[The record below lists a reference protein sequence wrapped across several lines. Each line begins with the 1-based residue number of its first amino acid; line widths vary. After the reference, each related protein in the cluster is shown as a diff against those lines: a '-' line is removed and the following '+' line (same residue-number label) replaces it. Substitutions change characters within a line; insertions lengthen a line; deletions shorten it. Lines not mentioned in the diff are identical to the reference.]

1 MQSEGGGTIK
11 RWLVRLGRW
20 GVGLSIV
27 WSGLVMGGMAGGLW
41 GVASWQ
47 GGGSTVTTVS
57 AASYEPGPVAPGSI
71 VSTFGTGLA
80 AQTIA
85 ATDLDP
91 SAAGIQL
98 PTQLGGTTVEVA
110 GQLAQLIFVSP
121 TQINLVLP
129 SPLAAGSAPIVVRSG
144 TGQTS
149 TGTVQIAPLA
159 PAIFAANATG
169 NGPAAA
175 GVVRVSPLGQLSFE
189 SAVEYSAS
197 LTRFLTRPLDLG
209 PAGERLILVLYLT
222 GIRGAGPSNSLRVL
236 IGGTEVVPLFVGP
249 QPEFAGLDQINVEIS
264 RSLLGRGVV
273 SVAVT
278 GDGTLPSNLVEVQ
291 IAGPTGTSPPSITS
305 LGSTAAL
312 AGNPWQIDGSGFSP
326 VVAENEVRISNLL
339 ADVVTAATTQL
350 QVVVPFGAA
359 SGSVTVRTPQ
369 GEGLSSA
376 LLPIRTS
383 ISGIVEDTLRQPM
396 PGVPIRLADGSITAT
411 TNEEGTFVLADVP
424 PGVQTVE
431 VEGEA
436 LTASPPYPSV
446 TLKVSALANR
456 DNQFPRSIS
465 IQQATGASA
474 VIGGSSGG
482 VSPPLGGGSDLFSLT
497 QQVDPPPVR
506 IETDGFLLEV
516 PANSRVR
523 FPRGATSGP
532 VFLTP
537 IEGARAPVNLPTGFF
552 SSSIVQITPFG
563 VTIDPGARLVFPNS
577 AGLPAGTEAFLFRY
591 DPASGRFLRESARP
605 VVSADG
611 QSIETPPG
619 SIRTTSLYFVAIEQP
634 TTTVTGRVLE
644 KGSLAPVRNAV
655 VSLRGQEGRTDGN
668 GSYLLR
674 AVPVKEKEEI
684 AVEVQVQ
691 RASSRTDRVTSATA
705 PAVVGGVTRLPDVIL
720 PDRNENRPPSI
731 LGPTQSRIFAGRE
744 TLFRYS
750 INDPDKDQIESVEI
764 EGPAFATI
772 SPAQTGSSNAYA
784 LRLAPTAK
792 DVGTYTIGV
801 TAADRRGAKQTLS
814 LKVEVRAA
822 QVAPQPPSA
831 LDLEVTTPEDTAV
844 DISLIP
850 KDAPPVDPASP
861 RTYQVVN
868 GPARGKL
875 EGAGGLYRYVPDK
888 DYAGSDRWSY
898 RIEEKGLQSR
908 LATVTMTIT
917 PVNDPPVL
925 TLPANQAVTAGRL
938 IRLPISA
945 TDPDSDQTLTLAP
958 ILPLPTGATF
968 QRTRPD
974 AGSLVWTPTPNQVG
988 FFTIRFSVTDSHTP
1002 PSRTEGSF
1010 QLRVV
1015 Q

>member
-11 RWLVRLGRW
+11 RWLARLGRW
-20 GVGLSIV
+20 GAGLSIV
-27 WSGLVMGGMAGGLW
+27 WSSLVMGGMASGRS
-41 GVASWQ
+41 GVAPWQ

-91 SAAGIQL
+91 ATAGIQL

-129 SPLAAGSAPIVVRSG
+129 SPLAAGSTPVVVRSG

-175 GVVRVSPLGQLSFE
+175 GIVRVNPLGQLSFE
-189 SAVEYSAS
+189 SAVEYSAA

-209 PAGERLILVLYLT
+209 PTGERLILVLYLT
-222 GIRGAGPSNSLRVL
+222 GIRGAGPSSSLRVL
-236 IGGTEVVPLFVGP
+236 IGGTEVVPLFSGP
-249 QPEFAGLDQINVEIS
+249 QPEFAGLDQINVEIP

-291 IAGPTGTSPPSITS
+291 IAGVTGISPPTITS
-305 LGSTAAL
+305 LGTTAAL

-326 VVAENEVRISNLL
+326 VPAENEVRISNLL

-369 GEGLSSA
+369 GEGLSSTF
-376 LLPIRTS
+376 LPIRTS
-383 ISGIVEDTLRQPM
+383 ISGIVEDTLRQPI

-474 VIGGSSGG
+474 VIGEGSGG
-482 VSPPLGGGSDLFSLT
+482 VSPPLGGGADLFSLA
-497 QQVDPPPVR
+497 QEVEPPPVR

-577 AGLPAGTEAFLFRY
+577 AGLPAGSEAFLFRY
-591 DPASGRFLRESARP
+591 DPASGRFLRESTRP

-619 SIRTTSLYFVAIEQP
+619 SIRVTSLYFVAIEQP

-705 PAVVGGVTRLPDVIL
+705 PAVVGGLTRLPDVIL

-744 TLFRYS
+744 TLIRYS
-750 INDPDKDQIESVEI
+750 VHDPDKDEI
-764 EGPAFATI
+764 EMVSSEGPTWATI
-772 SPAQTGSSNAYA
+772 APAEKGSIGTYD

-792 DVGTYTIGV
+792 DVGRFV
-801 TAADRRGAKQTLS
+801 VELTAVDRRGGKQTVQI
-814 LKVEVRAA
+814 KVEVKETPGPPPAP
-822 QVAPQPPSA
+822 VAS
-831 LDLEVTTPEDTAV
+831 DLTVTTPEDTEV
-844 DISLIP
+844 EISLLP
-850 KDAPPVDPASP
+850 KEPPSVPQA
-861 RTYQVVN
+861 YQIVT
-868 GPARGKL
+868 GPFNGKL
-875 EGAGGLYRYVPDK
+875 DGADGRYRYLPSQDFF
-888 DYAGSDRWSY
+888 GTDRFTY
-898 RIEEKGLQSR
+898 RVIENGQQSR
-908 LATVTMTIT
+908 LATVTVTIT
-917 PVNDPPVL
+917 PVNDPPALVL
-925 TLPANQAVTAGRL
+925 PSNQTVTAGRL

-974 AGSLVWTPTPNQVG
+974 AGTLVWTPTPNQLG
-988 FFTIRFSVTDSHTP
+988 IFTIRFSVTDSHTP
-1002 PSRTEGSF
+1002 PARTEGSF

>member
-1 MQSEGGGTIK
+1 
-11 RWLVRLGRW
+11 
-20 GVGLSIV
+20 
-27 WSGLVMGGMAGGLW
+27 
-41 GVASWQ
+41 
-47 GGGSTVTTVS
+47 
-57 AASYEPGPVAPGSI
+57 
-71 VSTFGTGLA
+71 
-80 AQTIA
+80 
-85 ATDLDP
+85 
-91 SAAGIQL
+91 
-98 PTQLGGTTVEVA
+98 
-110 GQLAQLIFVSP
+110 
-121 TQINLVLP
+121 
-129 SPLAAGSAPIVVRSG
+129 
-144 TGQTS
+144 
-149 TGTVQIAPLA
+149 
-159 PAIFAANATG
+159 
-169 NGPAAA
+169 
-175 GVVRVSPLGQLSFE
+175 
-189 SAVEYSAS
+189 
-197 LTRFLTRPLDLG
+197 
-209 PAGERLILVLYLT
+209 
-222 GIRGAGPSNSLRVL
+222 
-236 IGGTEVVPLFVGP
+236 
-249 QPEFAGLDQINVEIS
+249 
-264 RSLLGRGVV
+264 
-273 SVAVT
+273 
-278 GDGTLPSNLVEVQ
+278 PSNLVEIQ
-291 IAGPTGTSPPSITS
+291 IAGPVGASPPTITS
-305 LGSTAAL
+305 LGSAAAL

-326 VVAENEVRISNLL
+326 VPAENEVRISNLL

-369 GEGLSSA
+369 GEGLSSTF
-376 LLPIRTS
+376 LPIRTS
-383 ISGIVEDTLRQPM
+383 ISGIVEDTLRQPI

-474 VIGGSSGG
+474 VIGEGSGG
-482 VSPPLGGGSDLFSLT
+482 VSPPLGGGADLFSLA
-497 QQVDPPPVR
+497 QEVEPPPVR

-577 AGLPAGTEAFLFRY
+577 AGLPAGSEAFLFRY
-591 DPASGRFLRESARP
+591 DPASGRFLRESTRP

-619 SIRTTSLYFVAIEQP
+619 SIRVTSLYFVAIEQP

-705 PAVVGGVTRLPDVIL
+705 PAVVGGLTRLPDVIL

-744 TLFRYS
+744 TLIRYS
-750 INDPDKDQIESVEI
+750 VHDPDKDEI
-764 EGPAFATI
+764 EMVSSEGPTWATI
-772 SPAQTGSSNAYA
+772 APAEKGSIGTYDH
-784 LRLAPTAK
+784 RLAPTAK
-792 DVGTYTIGV
+792 DVGRFV
-801 TAADRRGAKQTLS
+801 VELTAVDRRGGKQTVQI
-814 LKVEVRAA
+814 KVEVKETPGPPPAPVAA
-822 QVAPQPPSA
+822 
-831 LDLEVTTPEDTAV
+831 DLTVTTPEDTEV
-844 DISLIP
+844 EISLLP
-850 KDAPPVDPASP
+850 KEPPSVPQA
-861 RTYQVVN
+861 YQIVT
-868 GPARGKL
+868 GPFNGKL
-875 EGAGGLYRYVPDK
+875 DGADGRYRYLPSQDFF
-888 DYAGSDRWSY
+888 GTDRFTY
-898 RIEEKGLQSR
+898 RVIENGQQSR
-908 LATVTMTIT
+908 LATVTVTIT
-917 PVNDPPVL
+917 PVNDPPALVL
-925 TLPANQAVTAGRL
+925 PSNQTVTAGRL

-974 AGSLVWTPTPNQVG
+974 AGTLVWTPTANQLG
-988 FFTIRFSVTDSHTP
+988 IFTIRFSVTDSHTP
-1002 PSRTEGSF
+1002 PARTEGSF